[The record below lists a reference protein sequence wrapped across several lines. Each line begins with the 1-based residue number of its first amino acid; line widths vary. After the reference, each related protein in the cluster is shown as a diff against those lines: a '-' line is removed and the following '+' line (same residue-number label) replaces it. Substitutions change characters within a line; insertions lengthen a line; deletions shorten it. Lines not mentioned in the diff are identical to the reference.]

1 MSASSRG
8 EFKMALS
15 SVMSTKWRSMLTVL
29 GVVIGVA
36 SVMTVMGLGQGI
48 KQQIAGQIDHFGK
61 NILMVR
67 PGNQARYENGAQLT
81 NTDVL
86 FGRDAAGAL
95 TTQDVT
101 AIASVSQV
109 QKSAPLGII
118 SSAAKAGDT
127 TLSDPLVI
135 ATGSQL
141 PSVIGQQVQ
150 YGNFFDDNSAN
161 TAVIGKQVAHDLFG
175 ESVPL
180 GQLFTL
186 RGQTFMVRGIFS
198 DFNSSPMSPTAG
210 FDDAIFIPYGA
221 AQQLTNNG
229 LQFYAI
235 LAQSKGGSQAGAAE
249 SITSHLLTA
258 HGGEQDFAVF
268 NHSQAEDMSSST
280 ISLFTTF
287 VSAVAAIAL
296 LVGGI
301 GIMNIM
307 LVSVTER
314 MHEIGVRKAVGAT
327 NRQILTQFTLE
338 AAVLSGVGGVI
349 GVVLS
354 IIVEALLRTYTTY
367 HPVFM
372 WQAMLLA
379 VGISLAV
386 GVVFGVAP
394 AVKAARKDPITALR
408 HE

>member
-67 PGNQARYENGAQLT
+67 PGNQARYENGTQLT

-86 FGRDAAGAL
+86 FGRDAMGAL
-95 TTQDVT
+95 TTQDAA
-101 AIASVSQV
+101 AIASVGQV

-118 SSAAKAGDT
+118 SSAAKVGNT

-135 ATGSQL
+135 ATSSQL

-210 FDDAIFIPYGA
+210 FDNAIFIPYGA

-229 LQFYAI
+229 LQFYTI
-235 LAQSKGGSQAGAAE
+235 LVQPKSGSQASATQN
-249 SITSHLLTA
+249 ITSHLLAA
-258 HGGEQDFAVF
+258 HGGEHDFTVF
-268 NHSQAEDMSSST
+268 NHSQAEDMSKST

-354 IIVEALLRTYTTY
+354 IIAEALLRTYTTY

-386 GVVFGVAP
+386 GIVFGVAP